1 MAGVAHYNVVK
12 HFDFEKLPGAYQ
24 VARHLNVSFGR
35 RCLTAWVIM
44 CHHDCGG
51 GGHNGEPKDF
61 AGVTHS
67 FSGKALAVK
76 RVTENKGKRTPG
88 VDRLIWRTPKAKLK
102 AIETLKRRGYRP
114 QPLRRV
120 YIPKANGKQRPLGI
134 PTMKDRAMQAL
145 YLLALE
151 PIAETTAAPNSY
163 GFRPKRSTA
172 DAVQQCFIA
181 LGGRNAAEWV
191 LEGDIKGCFDHISHD
206 WMLRHVHMDKR
217 ILQKWLKSGYVDN
230 RTLYPTDEGTPQ
242 GGIISPTL
250 ANLTLDGLE
259 ALLHQRLG
267 RSRTI
272 EGKRTSTKINVVRY
286 ADDFVVTG
294 LSKEMLETEVQP
306 IVEQFLQ
313 ERGLVLS
320 PEKTCI
326 THIETGFD
334 FLGQNIRKYDGKI
347 LIKPSKKNVKA
358 FLEKVRGQV
367 RANKSASQLNLI
379 GLLNP
384 VIRGW
389 ATYHQHVAARQY
401 VFPNQHNML
410 TFMSEN
416 TMLFALY
423 RMGYHSRTTGHGF
436 RSTAS
441 TILNEHGFQP
451 DVIERQ
457 LAHCERNKVRAA
469 YNHAQYL
476 PERRKMMQWWADYV
490 DKAVEKRPKSKN

>member
-1 MAGVAHYNVVK
+1 MNVDSSMCASSGHEVLWDQLDWPRHQRHVRRLQARIVK
-12 HFDFEKLPGAYQ
+12 ATQE
-24 VARHLNVSFGR
+24 GR
-35 RCLTAWVIM
+35 WNKVKTLQWLL
-44 CHHDCGG
+44 
-51 GGHNGEPKDF
+51 
-61 AGVTHS
+61 THS

-181 LGGRNAAEWV
+181 LAGRNAAEWV

-206 WMLRHVHMDKR
+206 WMLRHVRMDKR

-259 ALLHQRLG
+259 AMLFHRLRDRRRVG
-267 RSRTI
+267 
-272 EGKRTSTKINVVRY
+272 GKQISTKLNVVRY
-286 ADDFVVTG
+286 ADDFIITG
-294 LSKEMLETEVQP
+294 LSKEMLESEVRP
-306 IVEQFLQ
+306 LVEQFLK

-334 FLGQNIRKYDGKI
+334 FLGQNIRKYDGKM

-358 FLEKVRGQV
+358 FLEKVRGLV

-389 ATYHQHVAARQY
+389 ATYHQHVGASQTFGRADFEIWRRLWQWAKRRHRGKSKEWIRRRYFHCPGKTAWTFAAPTNARTKDGKT
-401 VFPNQHNML
+401 VWLRLALARHFRFRRHVKIRGEANP
-410 TFMSEN
+410 FDERWSEY
-416 TMLFALY
+416 FSA
-423 RMGYHSRTTGHGF
+423 R
-436 RSTAS
+436 
-441 TILNEHGFQP
+441 
-451 DVIERQ
+451 
-457 LAHCERNKVRAA
+457 
-469 YNHAQYL
+469 
-476 PERRKMMQWWADYV
+476 ERR
-490 DKAVEKRPKSKN
+490 EKFSAPRTWVWE

>member
-1 MAGVAHYNVVK
+1 VK
-12 HFDFEKLPGAYQ
+12 ALQ
-24 VARHLNVSFGR
+24 WL
-35 RCLTAWVIM
+35 L
-44 CHHDCGG
+44 
-51 GGHNGEPKDF
+51 
-61 AGVTHS
+61 THS

-151 PIAETTAAPNSY
+151 PITETLAAPNSY

-172 DAVQQCFIA
+172 DAVEQCFIA
-181 LGGRNAAEWV
+181 LSGRNSAEWI
-191 LEGDIKGCFDHISHD
+191 LEGDIKGCFDHINHD
-206 WMLRHVHMDKR
+206 WMLRHVRMDKR
-217 ILQKWLKSGYVDN
+217 ILRQWLKSGYVDN

-259 ALLHQRLG
+259 AMLYERL
-267 RSRTI
+267 RKRRRVD
-272 EGKRTSTKINVVRY
+272 GKQISTKLNVVRY
-286 ADDFVVTG
+286 ADDFIVTG
-294 LSKEMLETEVQP
+294 LSKEMLESEVRP
-306 IVEQFLQ
+306 LVEQFLQ

-326 THIETGFD
+326 THIATGFD
-334 FLGQNIRKYDGKI
+334 FLGQNIRKYDGKL
-347 LIKPSKKNVKA
+347 LIRPSKKNVKA
-358 FLEKVRGQV
+358 FLEKVRGIV

-389 ATYHQHVAARQY
+389 ASYHQHVAASQTFGRADFEIWRRLWQWAKRRQ
-401 VFPNQHNML
+401 
-410 TFMSEN
+410 
-416 TMLFALY
+416 
-423 RMGYHSRTTGHGF
+423 RG
-436 RSTAS
+436 
-441 TILNEHGFQP
+441 
-451 DVIERQ
+451 
-457 LAHCERNKVRAA
+457 
-469 YNHAQYL
+469 
-476 PERRKMMQWWADYV
+476 
-490 DKAVEKRPKSKN
+490 KSKEWIRKRYFQCPGKTTWTFAARTEIRTPDGKPVWLRLANARHFRFRKHIKIRAEANPFDRTWSPYFAARARLPKLVLPRTWVRE

>member
-1 MAGVAHYNVVK
+1 MNVESSMCASSGHEMLWDQLDWPRHQRHVRRLQARIVK
-12 HFDFEKLPGAYQ
+12 ATQE
-24 VARHLNVSFGR
+24 GR
-35 RCLTAWVIM
+35 WNKVKALQWLL
-44 CHHDCGG
+44 
-51 GGHNGEPKDF
+51 
-61 AGVTHS
+61 THS

-172 DAVQQCFIA
+172 DAIQQCFTVLA
-181 LGGRNAAEWV
+181 RRNAAEWI

-206 WMLRHVHMDKR
+206 WMLRHVRMDKG

-250 ANLTLDGLE
+250 ANLPLDGME
-259 ALLHQRLG
+259 AMLHERLPKW
-267 RSRTI
+267 RI
-272 EGKRTSTKINVVRY
+272 VDGKRTRTKFNVVRY
-286 ADDFVVTG
+286 ADDFIVTG
-294 LSKEMLETEVQP
+294 FSKEVLETKVRP
-306 IVEQFLQ
+306 LVEQFLQ

-334 FLGQNIRKYDGKI
+334 FLGQNIRTYDGKM
-347 LIKPSKKNVKA
+347 LIKPSRKNVKA
-358 FLEKVRGQV
+358 FLEKVRGLV

-389 ATYHQHVAARQY
+389 ATYHQHVAASQ
-401 VFPNQHNML
+401 VF
-410 TFMSEN
+410 
-416 TMLFALY
+416 
-423 RMGYHSRTTGHGF
+423 G
-436 RSTAS
+436 
-441 TILNEHGFQP
+441 
-451 DVIERQ
+451 
-457 LAHCERNKVRAA
+457 RADFEIWRRLWQW
-469 YNHAQYL
+469 AQ
-476 PERRKMMQWWADYV
+476 RRH
-490 DKAVEKRPKSKN
+490 RGKSKQWIRRRYFYCPGYTTWTFAAPTHARTNDGKTVWLRLAKA